1 MACAQVSKHPDITAD
16 IDVILVDG
24 DVLVY
29 EMSFGAEYK
38 DDEGNKQ
45 VRDFDFVE
53 EQLVRFLDYL
63 RMRLGCEDIEV
74 FLTGKDNFRKQLA
87 TTQPYKGQ
95 RGEKP
100 FHYQATRTWLELNT
114 NCVVAEGMEADDLLG
129 IVQTD
134 NNLTGVTSIICSRD
148 KDLKQIEGWHYS
160 WEVGYQKEAV
170 VYSSYPGSLTLHE
183 SGNKKKLRG
192 DGIVWF
198 YAQLIMG
205 DRVDNIPGLP
215 KMGDVAAYNAL
226 HECTNEQEMFS
237 VVRQLYHN
245 KGFDDSYLMEQAKL
259 LWMCKETNP
268 DGTPVMYYP
277 PLELEE

>member
-1 MACAQVSKHPDITAD
+1 MGSAEVSKHPDITED
-16 IDVILVDG
+16 IDVILIDG

-29 EMSFGAEYK
+29 EMSFGAEYR

-63 RMRLGCEDIEV
+63 KMRLGAEKICV
-74 FLTGKDNFRKQLA
+74 YLTGKGNFREHVAKA
-87 TTQPYKGQ
+87 QPYKGQ

-114 NCVVAEGMEADDLLG
+114 DCTIAEGMEADDLLG
-129 IVQTD
+129 ITQTR
-134 NNLTGVTSIICSRD
+134 NNLAGITSIICSRD

-160 WEVGYQKEAV
+160 WQVGYQKEAV
-170 VYSSYPGSLTLHE
+170 VYSTYPGGLTLAD
-183 SGNKKKLRG
+183 GNKKKLRG
-192 DGIVWF
+192 DGVMWF

-226 HECTNEQEMFS
+226 HECKNEQEMWG
-237 VVRQLYHN
+237 VVRSLYHD
-245 KGFDDSYLMEQAKL
+245 KGFDDSYLMEQAYL
-259 LWMCKETNP
+259 LWMCRETTE
-268 DGTPVMYYP
+268 DGKPVMFKP
-277 PLELEE
+277 PIELEE